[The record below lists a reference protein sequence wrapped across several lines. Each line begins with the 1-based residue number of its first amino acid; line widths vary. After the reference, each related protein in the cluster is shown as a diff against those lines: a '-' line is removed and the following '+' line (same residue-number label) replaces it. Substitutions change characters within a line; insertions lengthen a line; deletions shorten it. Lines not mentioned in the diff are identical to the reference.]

1 MLASSYFLN
10 RIKYISQSSNFRRDT
25 ILRNGLLVD
34 WRGGGAT
41 TSRGRGGRRVAGE
54 PRNKLS
60 TELHQLLYV
69 SLRKLKEASRK
80 EIWEEFFTK
89 AFPPYNSIHNV
100 FLVSS
105 FFTFFKVSLLGTW
118 KTLLHAMMQEIP
130 LTAYFYS
137 GK

>member
-10 RIKYISQSSNFRRDT
+10 RIKYISQNSNFRRDT

-34 WRGGGAT
+34 WGGGRLLVEGGGAE
-41 TSRGRGGRRVAGE
+41 GGWRAKKQVKYWIASVALC
-54 PRNKLS
+54 LS
-60 TELHQLLYV
+60 Q
-69 SLRKLKEASRK
+69 KLKEASRK
-80 EIWEEFFTK
+80 EIWEECFTK

-100 FLVSS
+100 FLVPS

-130 LTAYFYS
+130 LTAYFYN

>member
-10 RIKYISQSSNFRRDT
+10 RIKYISQNSNFRRDT

-34 WRGGGAT
+34 WGGGGTT
-41 TSRGRGGRRVAGE
+41 TSRGRGGRRGAGE

-60 TELHQLLYV
+60 TELHQLLYA